1 MNTRCVS
8 HKEIR
13 QLRDFILFFVLFI
26 CKVIIMQANK
36 RIPSK
41 YLQKEVDA
49 FACNQH
55 NAPRN
60 ADRRSREK
68 DGYVAQLVRA
78 QHS

>member
-1 MNTRCVS
+1 MNTKCVN
-8 HKEIR
+8 HEKMR
-13 QLRDFILFFVLFI
+13 QLCDFILFFVLFL

-49 FACNQH
+49 FACNPH

-60 ADRRSREK
+60 ADEGHAK
-68 DGYVAQLVRA
+68 KMAM
-78 QHS
+78 

>member
-1 MNTRCVS
+1 MNTRCVN
-8 HKEIR
+8 HEKMR
-13 QLRDFILFFVLFI
+13 QPCDFILFFVLFL

-36 RIPSK
+36 RILSK

-60 ADRRSREK
+60 ADE
-68 DGYVAQLVRA
+68 GYAKKMA
-78 QHS
+78 M